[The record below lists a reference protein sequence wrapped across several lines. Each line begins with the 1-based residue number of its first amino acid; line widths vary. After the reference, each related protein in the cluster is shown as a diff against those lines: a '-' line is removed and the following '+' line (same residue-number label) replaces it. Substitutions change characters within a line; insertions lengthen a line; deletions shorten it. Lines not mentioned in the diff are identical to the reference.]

1 MHYFFTVLFLVS
13 PEAGL
18 CNQKL
23 EGETLIGF
31 FFFFTSWISCNTG
44 AKNNFYL
51 RFQKSGHCF

>member
-1 MHYFFTVLFLVS
+1 MHYFFTVLFLLS

-31 FFFFTSWISCNTG
+31 FFFFHFLN
-44 AKNNFYL
+44 
-51 RFQKSGHCF
+51 